1 MHHVQPSG
9 SDGRLAVSGVAGSLY
24 LRVAEPSRLCFPAA
38 LRRDAAATIQFL
50 RRSVRMRARSSAPD
64 SKVAEPSRL
73 CLPAG
78 LRRDAAATLQR
89 SASEGTSLPS
99 QAALRVAEPSRLG
112 LPAGLRRDAAA
123 TLQSSASKVAGPS
136 RLCLSAGLRRDA
148 AATLQSSASVGTN
161 FPSQAALRTAAR

>member
-78 LRRDAAATLQR
+78 LRRDAAATLQ
-89 SASEGTSLPS
+89 G
-99 QAALRVAEPSRLG
+99 
-112 LPAGLRRDAAA
+112 
-123 TLQSSASKVAGPS
+123 SASKVVEPS
-136 RLCLSAGLRRDA
+136 RLCLPTGLRRDA
-148 AATLQSSASVGTN
+148 AATLQSSASVG
-161 FPSQAALRTAAR
+161 